1 MHGGVFLMALA
12 AGACSH
18 GAPARAEGIE
28 CRSIAAARA
37 MTGVSESEACALVR
51 DRVATAL
58 GAARHGAVTIA
69 LDLSR
74 SGSAIAR
81 VSETRGGVV
90 HAYPEIAVDVMD
102 RPLGRG
108 DLIRLGDAIAGA
120 LAAAAVRGD

>member
-1 MHGGVFLMALA
+1 MALA

-18 GAPARAEGIE
+18 GEPARAAGIE
-28 CRSIAAARA
+28 CRSIAAAQA
-37 MTGVSESEACALVR
+37 MTGASESEACALVR

-58 GAARHGAVTIA
+58 GAARHGAVTIL

-74 SGSAIAR
+74 RGSAIAR

-120 LAAAAVRGD
+120 LAAAGVRGD